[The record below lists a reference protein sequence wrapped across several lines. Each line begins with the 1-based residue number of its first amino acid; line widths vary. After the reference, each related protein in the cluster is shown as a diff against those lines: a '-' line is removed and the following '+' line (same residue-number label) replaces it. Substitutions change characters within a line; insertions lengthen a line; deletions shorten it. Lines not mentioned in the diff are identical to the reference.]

1 MKKNPAKW
9 NISLNKQNA
18 EKSSKTGKKTD
29 LVAWKIT
36 IIFCLNAK
44 DESKGTL

>member
-1 MKKNPAKW
+1 MLK
-9 NISLNKQNA
+9 
-18 EKSSKTGKKTD
+18 KSSKTGKKTD
-29 LVAWKIT
+29 LMAWKIT